1 MNLKLTLNGREVPFT
16 QGQTILDVARVHGV
30 HIPTLC
36 HLEEARP
43 TGLCR
48 VCVVEVEGE
57 DQLLPACAT
66 PAGEGMVVH
75 TASERVMASRRINL
89 ELLMA
94 TGYHSCPACEA
105 AGDCRLQDLAYEFHL
120 DEIHYPRKKGDFPTQ
135 DQKPLIYRDFSKCIL
150 CGRCLAACNE
160 IQVNLSIPYPFGR
173 REDHG
178 GPNGWYPLA
187 DADLCVLCGE
197 CVQACPVGA
206 LLESKAMGR
215 GRTWEMTRVHATCPF
230 GSVGCRLL
238 LNLKDGRL
246 IKVDGDKDAA
256 PNRGRLCVMGRFLY
270 DFVDSEDRLTT
281 PLIREDGELREASWE
296 EALDLVADRFRE
308 IIDRDGPNAIGGIAP
323 AGSSNEDAFQMQ
335 KLFRAVIGTNN
346 IDSARRSHSPAVEA
360 LAEVFGAGASTNAF
374 ADVEKAALILVVGPG
389 AREAHPV
396 AASFIKQ
403 AARNGAGL
411 IVAEPAAGTLTE
423 FAGLHLPVKEGDE
436 AALLNVLMRVIIDQG
451 LYDKAFV
458 QNKTTGFEALKESL
472 KAYAPDRL
480 GRRFGLEAAVLERA
494 ARQLAAA
501 KPALVVYGAGKCE
514 PEKVRQAALA
524 CANLQLLLGNVG
536 LPGGG
541 LTLLGGPSNAQGAC
555 DMGAMPGFLPG
566 GRKVVDAEARGIFEK
581 AWQCALPQGAGLDT
595 AGMVEAFSE
604 GRLKA
609 LYVSG
614 ENLAGRTGP
623 NAERMA
629 ARLKAGEFV
638 VVQDVLANETTKL
651 AHVVLPAA
659 AWCEEEGT
667 MTSAERRVSLTP
679 KALKAPGE
687 ARPAWWIYKE
697 IAARLGKTWPEA
709 SARQVWEEG
718 VARLI
723 PALAGVGYERLAG
736 DGLQWPVPDA
746 SHPGTARLFENG
758 AFARGKAAFTPAG

>member
-1 MNLKLTLNGREVPFT
+1 MNPKLTMNGREASFT

-30 HIPTLC
+30 RIPTLC

-48 VCVVEVEGE
+48 ICVVEVEGE

-66 PAGEGMVVH
+66 PAGEGMNVH
-75 TASERVMASRRINL
+75 TASERVMVSRRTNL

-105 AGDCRLQDLAYEFHL
+105 AGDCRLQDLAYEFQL
-120 DEIHYPRKKGDFPTQ
+120 EEIHYPRVKGDFPTQ
-135 DQKPLIYRDFSKCIL
+135 DQKPLIYRDFSKCVL
-150 CGRCLAACNE
+150 CGRCMAACDE
-160 IQVNLSIPYPFGR
+160 IQVNLSIPYSFGR

-178 GPNGWYPLA
+178 GPAGWYPLA
-187 DADLCVLCGE
+187 DPDLCVLCGE

-206 LLESKAMGR
+206 LLERKARGR
-215 GRTWEMTRVHATCPF
+215 GRTWEMTRVLATCPF
-230 GSVGCRLL
+230 GSVGCRVR

-246 IKVDGDKDAA
+246 VKVDGDKEAA

-270 DFVDSEDRLTT
+270 DFVESEDRLTT

-296 EALDLVADRFRE
+296 EALDLVAGKLRE
-308 IIDRDGPNAIGGIAP
+308 IIDRDGPDAIGGIAP

-346 IDSARRSHSPAVEA
+346 IDAARRSHAPAVEA
-360 LAEVFGAGASTNAF
+360 LAEVFGAGASTNAL
-374 ADVEKAALILVVGPG
+374 ADVEQAAMILVVGSG

-403 AARNGAGL
+403 AARSGAGL

-436 AALLNVLMRVIIDQG
+436 AAFLNVLMRIVIDEG
-451 LYDKAFV
+451 LYDQAYV
-458 QNKTTGFEALKESL
+458 QSKTTGFEVLKKSL
-472 KAYAPDRL
+472 EAYAPDRVA
-480 GRRFGLEAAVLERA
+480 RRFGVEAAVLEKA

-501 KPALVVYGAGKCE
+501 KPAVVVYGAGKCE
-514 PEKVRQAALA
+514 PEKIRQAALA
-524 CANLQLLLGNVG
+524 AANLQLLLGNVG
-536 LPGGG
+536 VAGGG
-541 LTLLGGPSNAQGAC
+541 LTLLGGPCNAQGAC
-555 DMGAMPGFLPG
+555 DMGALPGFLPG
-566 GRKVVDAEARGIFEK
+566 GRKVGDAEARGIFEK
-581 AWQCALPQGAGLDT
+581 AWQCILPQGPGLDT
-595 AGMVEAFSE
+595 TGMAEALAE

-614 ENLAGRTGP
+614 ENLAARANP
-623 NAERMA
+623 NAARMA
-629 ARLKAGEFV
+629 ACLQAGGFV
-638 VVQDVLANETTKL
+638 IAQDVLDNETTKL
-651 AHVVLPAA
+651 AHVVLPVT

-667 MTSAERRVSLTP
+667 VTSAERRVSLSP
-679 KALKAPGE
+679 KALQAPGQ

-697 IAARLGKTWPEA
+697 IASRLGKTWPEA

-718 VARLI
+718 VARLV
-723 PALAGVGYERLAG
+723 PALAGVGYGRLAG

-746 SHPGTARLFENG
+746 SHPGTARLHENG
-758 AFARGKAAFTPAG
+758 VFSKGKAAFTPAG